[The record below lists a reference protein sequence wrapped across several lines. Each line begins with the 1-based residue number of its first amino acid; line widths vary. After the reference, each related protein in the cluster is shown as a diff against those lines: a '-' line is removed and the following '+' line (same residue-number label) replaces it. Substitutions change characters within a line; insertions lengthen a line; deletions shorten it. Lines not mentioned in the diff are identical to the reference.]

1 MSETNQYIAEGFTF
15 SRPADAQLASIEKK
29 KVAYLESR
37 MDYTNPKE
45 ILKVYEK
52 AIAER
57 VFKTPIGL
65 MYLKKIQD
73 YLIENLN
80 EQEDNISPI
89 PHYAL
94 YNDTLRDDVKP
105 VRKRVKPNSKK
116 QKNKSMLP
124 FSIIINIG
132 LIICI
137 LIMFML
143 TLSTDQPNYLNYKR
157 VVTDEYSS
165 WEQDLMQREERV
177 REKERQLNIENN

>member
-1 MSETNQYIAEGFTF
+1 MNETNQYIAEGFSF

-52 AIAER
+52 AIADR

-65 MYLKKIQD
+65 LYLKKIQD
-73 YLIENLN
+73 YLLENLI
-80 EQEDNISPI
+80 EQEDAISPI
-89 PHYAL
+89 PL
-94 YNDTLRDDVKP
+94 YVMYGDTLRDNVQP
-105 VRKRVKPNSKK
+105 VQKRVKPIKK
-116 QKNKSMLP
+116 KRPKDMLP

-132 LIICI
+132 LAICI
-137 LIMFML
+137 IIMFVL
-143 TLSTDQPNYLNYKR
+143 TSSTDQPNYFNYKR

-165 WEQDLMQREERV
+165 WEQNLKQREERV
-177 REKERQLNIENN
+177 REKERQLDIENN